1 MVDVA
6 RPLLL
11 HKVGSEVGRDAWSS
25 WLVMWL
31 GSGPGLGPGAGPG
44 LKAKQS

>member
-11 HKVGSEVGRDAWSS
+11 HKVGFEVGRDAWSS
-25 WLVMWL
+25 
-31 GSGPGLGPGAGPG
+31 GPGPGAGAGARDGGETILRP
-44 LKAKQS
+44 

>member
-11 HKVGSEVGRDAWSS
+11 HKVGFEVGRDAWSS
-25 WLVMWL
+25 
-31 GSGPGLGPGAGPG
+31 GPGPGAGARARGETILRP
-44 LKAKQS
+44 